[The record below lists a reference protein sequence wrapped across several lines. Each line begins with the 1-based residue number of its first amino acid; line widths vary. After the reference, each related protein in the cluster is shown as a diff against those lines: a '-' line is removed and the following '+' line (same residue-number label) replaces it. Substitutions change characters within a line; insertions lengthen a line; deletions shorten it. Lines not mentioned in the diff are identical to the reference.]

1 MYKYRL
7 DGFLHWGY
15 NFYNSEKSLYP
26 IDPYRCTDAS
36 GAFPSGDPFLVYP
49 GKDRKPEESIR
60 LMLMDEAMS
69 DLRAMYLLE
78 DLTDRETVMRCIEQ
92 TREEEVTFSKY
103 PRNISYMTACRERV
117 NEAIRAA
124 IQKKI

>member
-1 MYKYRL
+1 MYQIVSLYSLDIGQRILGVQMYKYQL

-49 GKDRKPEESIR
+49 GADRKPEESIR
-60 LMLMDEAMS
+60 LMLMDEAMN

-78 DLTDRETVMRCIEQ
+78 NSDTE
-92 TREEEVTFSKY
+92 
-103 PRNISYMTACRERV
+103 
-117 NEAIRAA
+117 
-124 IQKKI
+124 IQF